1 MLILM
6 TCIVIVGILGGGYYV
21 SVSAVT
27 GIVLTGVLFYRMY
40 VKKRITAAWDLNM
53 AAFAVLVF
61 GYLLS
66 CLWAG
71 DSGMALMG
79 VVKFLPLLLFYVLVS
94 GLTDEREKMIASL
107 PMLGCLMTAFSFV
120 MMQFEVFEQWV
131 SVAGR
136 LSGFFQYPNTYA
148 LFMLI
153 CLILVMWRFDYKKI
167 DWLDIVYGVAAVFG
181 IIMSGSRTVFVL
193 TAVAVIWV
201 FAAKSSGKKVIIS
214 VLAAGA
220 VVAVILAVAA
230 GSAGI
235 LERFT
240 NISFGAST
248 FLGRILYVQDALPL
262 ILKHPFGLG
271 YYGYYFIQQSVQ
283 TGVYTVVNAHNE
295 LIQILLD
302 AGVIPA
308 VFMGAAVLRSV
319 FTKRTQSRNRIVL
332 SIMILHSLFDYD
344 FQFLAMGFVLILFL
358 DMRNI
363 KTQKVPVLTGTVVGL
378 TGAAAAALS
387 IMCGVSDV
395 CYTSGN
401 YKAAEKVYSGNTM
414 AQLALLTKADKAEE
428 MKAIAEKVIVDNQSV
443 SLPYSALAQAAF
455 ADGDVEQFTEYKL
468 KAIELA
474 PYQYEE
480 YENYLEVLVYC
491 NDLYHQ
497 MGDKDG
503 VRFCVEKAEEIP
515 KMLEQVKENTSAL
528 GWKIVDRPQ
537 VTLSHE
543 NLEIIEDMRRRMDE

>member
-66 CLWAG
+66 CLWSV

-214 VLAAGA
+214 VFAAGA

>member
-1 MLILM
+1 MIL
-6 TCIVIVGILGGGYYV
+6 
-21 SVSAVT
+21 
-27 GIVLTGVLFYRMY
+27 
-40 VKKRITAAWDLNM
+40 K
-53 AAFAVLVF
+53 
-61 GYLLS
+61 
-66 CLWAG
+66 
-71 DSGMALMG
+71 
-79 VVKFLPLLLFYVLVS
+79 
-94 GLTDEREKMIASL
+94 GLQKNSKNISTHH
-107 PMLGCLMTAFSFV
+107 
-120 MMQFEVFEQWV
+120 
-131 SVAGR
+131 
-136 LSGFFQYPNTYA
+136 

>member
-66 CLWAG
+66 CLWEV

-214 VLAAGA
+214 VFAAGA

>member
-66 CLWAG
+66 WAV